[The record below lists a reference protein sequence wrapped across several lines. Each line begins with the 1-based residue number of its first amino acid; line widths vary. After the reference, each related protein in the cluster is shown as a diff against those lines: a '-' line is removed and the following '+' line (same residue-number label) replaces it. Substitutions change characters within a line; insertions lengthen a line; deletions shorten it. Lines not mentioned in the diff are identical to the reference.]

1 LDIFGLVQAPNQTIF
16 SAHVIP
22 LDDFQAADFLQC
34 RQLLGSWKPSHCYVV
49 CLNHHNIT
57 LDIVDG
63 ENTILTTEDDI
74 KHAILRFTMLDG
86 KIPID
91 DMGIIWVIEE

>member
-1 LDIFGLVQAPNQTIF
+1 M
-16 SAHVIP
+16 
-22 LDDFQAADFLQC
+22 
-34 RQLLGSWKPSHCYVV
+34 
-49 CLNHHNIT
+49 
-57 LDIVDG
+57 VDE

-91 DMGIIWVIEE
+91 DMGIIWVIEEFQYALQNLLENSVLSASFPPICWGKTTFGTLKISSCGPAALICSTSSSSS